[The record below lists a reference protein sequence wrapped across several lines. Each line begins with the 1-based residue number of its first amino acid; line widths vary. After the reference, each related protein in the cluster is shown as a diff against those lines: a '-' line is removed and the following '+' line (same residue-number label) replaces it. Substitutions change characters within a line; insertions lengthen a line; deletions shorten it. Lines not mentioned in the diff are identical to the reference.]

1 MDARMGNPA
10 MVVPGAMKALLS
22 VSAAAQ
28 QAGGLPKE
36 LHELVNLRSSQIN
49 GCGVCVHAHAT
60 DLKKAGESDEK
71 INLVAAWR
79 DAPFFTD
86 AERAALALAEA
97 VTRAADRGELVSDEL
112 WAEVCAHYSLE
123 QIGSL
128 LLTISTVNVWNRLNA
143 ATRQVAGQSW

>member
-1 MDARMGNPA
+1 MEARMGNPA
-10 MVVPGAMKALLS
+10 MVVPGALKALIA
-22 VSAAAQ
+22 VSTAALE
-28 QAGGLPKE
+28 AGGLPKE

-49 GCGVCVHAHAT
+49 GCGVCVHGHAE
-60 DLKKAGESDEK
+60 DLRKAGESEEK
-71 INLVAAWR
+71 ITLVAAWR

-112 WAEVCAHYSLE
+112 WSEVSEHYTEE
-123 QIGSL
+123 QIASL
-128 LLTISTVNVWNRLNA
+128 LLTISSVNVWNRINA